1 LIDSLRTF
9 AVHYWP
15 YRRSSAFIGGSMQ
28 FDETCDVVVVGFG
41 LAGGIA
47 AINAADAG
55 AKVLLIEK
63 SEVPGGLSICSY
75 GAVRSAR
82 DPEGAFAY
90 LKATNDGRTPDD
102 VLRTLADGMCRLEAY
117 VRDLATINGAIVST
131 SVAEAAA
138 GGDDPEK
145 RRVGANYPLPGNEAF
160 YHTTVV
166 DVPGFDAK
174 QAYPWANGAPGGPR
188 LFKIVHDHLARR
200 GVDIRLATPALRLIA
215 DPATREVRGL
225 RIGVNGAERSVQAR
239 RGVILACGGFEGDGD
254 MKAQFLEGKPIFNAA
269 ARANTGD
276 GIRMAQDLGAALWH
290 MWHIHGSC
298 GFRHTDPAYPY
309 AIRLKRFP
317 DWFPGEQQRARV
329 KMAWILLD
337 QDGRRFMSEYQP
349 YTQDTGVRSL
359 QYYDPVR
366 QRFPRNPAFMICDE
380 AGRKMY
386 PLGKA
391 TSNDRGVRYEWSDDN
406 LREVDLGIL
415 KRADT
420 LEGLAMQLGLEPET
434 VAASVSRWN
443 QQCATACDG
452 DFGRPAGTMAPVRVP
467 PFYGAPVWAT
477 LSNTQG
483 GPVHD
488 ARCRVVDVY
497 GRPIPR
503 LYAAGELGSSF
514 GHLYFSGGNIAECFV
529 TGRIAGSHAASLS
542 PS

>member
-1 LIDSLRTF
+1 MS
-9 AVHYWP
+9 
-15 YRRSSAFIGGSMQ
+15 
-28 FDETCDVVVVGFG
+28 FDETYDVIVAGFG

-47 AINAADAG
+47 AITAADAG

-90 LKATNDGRTPDD
+90 LKATNAGRTPDD
-102 VLRTLADGMCRLEAY
+102 VLRVLADGMCGIEAY
-117 VRDLATINGAIVST
+117 VRELARINNAVIST
-131 SVAEAAA
+131 SVSEAAA

-145 RRVGANYPLPGNEAF
+145 RRVGANYPLPGNDAF

-174 QAYPWANGAPGGPR
+174 QHYPWANGAPGGPK
-188 LFKIVHDHLARR
+188 LFKIVHDHLVRR
-200 GVDIRLATPALRLIA
+200 GVEIRLATPALRLIA
-215 DPATREVRGL
+215 DPETREVRGL
-225 RIGVNGAERSVQAR
+225 RVAVNGAGRAIQAR
-239 RGVILACGGFEGDGD
+239 RGVVLACGGFEGNAA
-254 MKAQFLEGKPIFNAA
+254 MKAQFLEGNPIFNAA
-269 ARANTGD
+269 ARTNAGD

-290 MWHIHGSC
+290 MWHIHGAC

-317 DWFPGEQQRARV
+317 DWFPGEEAKARV

-349 YTQDTGVRSL
+349 YTQDTGVRPL
-359 QYYDPVR
+359 QYFDPVR
-366 QRFPRNPAFMICDE
+366 QRFPRNPAYMICDE
-380 AGRKMY
+380 AGRKSY

-391 TSNDRGVRYEWSDDN
+391 TSNDRGIRYDWSEDN
-406 LREVDLGIL
+406 LKEVELGIL

-420 LEGLAMQLGLEPET
+420 LEGLAIQLGLEPEA
-434 VAASVSRWN
+434 VMASVNRWN
-443 QQCATACDG
+443 EQCGQGRDG
-452 DFGRPAGTMAPVRVP
+452 DFGRPGSTMTPVRTP
-467 PFYGAPVWAT
+467 PYYGAPVWAT

-488 ARCRVVDVY
+488 AGSRIIDVH
-497 GRPIPR
+497 GKAIPR

-514 GHLYFSGGNIAECFV
+514 GHLYLSGGNIAECFV
-529 TGRIAGSHAASLS
+529 TGRVAGRNAAALA
-542 PS
+542 PWDKT

>member
-1 LIDSLRTF
+1 MMR
-9 AVHYWP
+9 
-15 YRRSSAFIGGSMQ
+15 
-28 FDETCDVVVVGFG
+28 FDETCDVVIAGSG

-47 AINAADAG
+47 AITAADAG
-55 AKVLLIEK
+55 AKVLLVEK

-82 DPEGAFAY
+82 DPEAAFTY
-90 LKATNDGRTPDD
+90 LKTTNAGRTPDD
-102 VLRTLADGMCRLEAY
+102 VLRVLARGMCEIEAY
-117 VRDLATINGAIVST
+117 VRVLAGINNAVIST
-131 SVAEAAA
+131 SVSEAAA

-174 QAYPWANGAPGGPR
+174 KHYPWANGAPGGPK
-188 LFKIVHDHLARR
+188 LFKIVHDHLAKR
-200 GVDIRLATPALRLIA
+200 GIEIRLATPALRLIA
-215 DPATREVRGL
+215 DPATREVH
-225 RIGVNGAERSVQAR
+225 GVRVATNGAERAIGAR
-239 RGVILACGGFEGDGD
+239 RGVILASGGFEGNAG
-254 MKAQFLEGKPIFNAA
+254 MKSQFLEGDPIFNAA
-269 ARANTGD
+269 ARTNTGD

-298 GFRHTDPAYPY
+298 GFRHPDPAYPY

-317 DWFPGEQQRARV
+317 DWFPGEEHRARV

-349 YTQDTGVRSL
+349 YTQDTGVRPL
-359 QYYDPVR
+359 QHYDPVR
-366 QRFPRNPAFMICDE
+366 QRFPRNPAYMICDE
-380 AGRKMY
+380 AGRKSY

-391 TSNDRGVRYEWSDDN
+391 TSNDKGIRYDWSEDN
-406 LREVDLGIL
+406 LKEVKLGIL

-420 LEGLAMQLGLEPET
+420 LEGLAIQLGIEPEAV
-434 VAASVSRWN
+434 VASIGRWN
-443 QQCATACDG
+443 EQCGRGRDE
-452 DFGRPAGTMAPVRVP
+452 DFGRPGGTMMPVRTP

-488 ARCRVVDVY
+488 AESRIIDVH
-497 GRPIPR
+497 GKAIPR

-514 GHLYFSGGNIAECFV
+514 GHLYLSGGNIAECFV
-529 TGRIAGSHAASLS
+529 TGRVAGRGAASLAPWS
-542 PS
+542 GA

>member
-1 LIDSLRTF
+1 
-9 AVHYWP
+9 
-15 YRRSSAFIGGSMQ
+15 MK
-28 FDETCDVVVVGFG
+28 FDETFDVVIVGFG

-47 AINAADAG
+47 AITAADAG
-55 AKVLLIEK
+55 AKVLVIEK

-90 LKATNDGRTPDD
+90 LKATNAGRTPDD
-102 VLRTLADGMCRLEAY
+102 VLRVLAEGMCGLETY
-117 VRDLATINGAIVST
+117 VRELAKINNAVIST
-131 SVAEAAA
+131 SVSEAAA

-145 RRVGANYPLPGNEAF
+145 RRVGANYPLPGNDAF

-174 QAYPWANGAPGGPR
+174 KHYPWANGAPGGPK
-188 LFKIVHDHLARR
+188 LFKIVHDHLVKR
-200 GVDIRLATPALRLIA
+200 GVEIRLATPALRLIA
-215 DPATREVRGL
+215 DPETREVRGL
-225 RIGVNGAERSVQAR
+225 RVAANGAERAIQAR
-239 RGVILACGGFEGDGD
+239 RGVILACGGFEGNAE
-254 MKAQFLEGKPIFNAA
+254 MKAQFLEGNPVLNAA
-269 ARANTGD
+269 ARTNTGD

-290 MWHIHGSC
+290 MWHIHGAC

-317 DWFPGEQQRARV
+317 DWFPGEEHRARV

-349 YTQDTGVRSL
+349 YTQDTGVRPL
-359 QYYDPVR
+359 QYFDPVR
-366 QRFPRNPAFMICDE
+366 QRFPRNPAYMICDE
-380 AGRKMY
+380 AGRKSY

-391 TSNDRGVRYEWSDDN
+391 TSNDKGIRYDWSEDN
-406 LREVDLGIL
+406 LKEVELGIL

-420 LEGLAMQLGLEPET
+420 LEGLAIQLGLQPEE
-434 VAASVSRWN
+434 VVASVGRWN
-443 QQCATACDG
+443 DQCAVSRDD
-452 DFGRPAGTMAPVRVP
+452 DFGRPGGTMTPVKTP

-488 ARCRVVDVY
+488 AESRVIDVH
-497 GRPIPR
+497 GKPIAR

-514 GHLYFSGGNIAECFV
+514 GHLYLSGGNIAECFV
-529 TGRIAGSHAASLS
+529 TGRAAGKNAAALTAWDS
-542 PS
+542 

>member
-1 LIDSLRTF
+1 M
-9 AVHYWP
+9 H
-15 YRRSSAFIGGSMQ
+15 
-28 FDETCDVVVVGFG
+28 FDETFDVVVVGSG

-47 AINAADAG
+47 AITAADAG
-55 AKVLLIEK
+55 AKILLIEK

-102 VLRTLADGMCRLEAY
+102 VVRALALGMCELEAY
-117 VRDLATINGAIVST
+117 VRELAKINGAVIST
-131 SVAEAAA
+131 SVAEAAG

-145 RRVGANYPLPGNEAF
+145 RRVGANYPLPGSEAF

-174 QAYPWANGAPGGPR
+174 QHYPWANGAPGGPK
-188 LFKIVHDHLARR
+188 LYKIVHDHLSKR
-200 GVDIRLATPALRLIA
+200 GVEIRLAAPALRLVA
-215 DPATREVRGL
+215 DPETREVRGL
-225 RIGVNGAERSVQAR
+225 KVAVNGTEHAIGAR
-239 RGVILACGGFEGDGD
+239 RGVILACGGFEGNAE
-254 MKAQFLEGKPIFNAA
+254 MKAQFLEGKPVLNAA
-269 ARANTGD
+269 ARTNTGD

-290 MWHIHGSC
+290 MWHIHGAY

-317 DWFPGEQQRARV
+317 DWFPGEQERARV

-349 YTQDTGVRSL
+349 YTQDTGVR
-359 QYYDPVR
+359 QMQQFDPVK
-366 QRFPRNPAFMICDE
+366 QRFPRNPAFMVCDE

-391 TSNDRGVRYEWSDDN
+391 TSNDKGTRYDWSDDN
-406 LREVDLGIL
+406 LKEVGLGIL

-420 LEGLAMQLGLEPET
+420 FEGLAIQLGLEPEAV
-434 VAASVSRWN
+434 VAAVSRWN
-443 QQCATACDG
+443 EQCGRGRDE
-452 DFGRPAGTMAPVRVP
+452 DFGRPGGTMTPIRTP

-488 ARCRVVDVY
+488 AQSRIIDVY
-497 GRPIPR
+497 GKPIPR

-514 GHLYFSGGNIAECFV
+514 GHLYLSGGNIAECFV
-529 TGRIAGSHAASLS
+529 TGGVAGRNAATLQ
-542 PS
+542 PWHT